1 MNVTYNNKPAI
12 MRRNG
17 QVVLGDAG
25 GITFQFI
32 AIDLDGNELGA
43 TEQIKVESVS
53 TETVTEVQATFLAK
67 LATPQNVTAN
77 GTTVSWDAVENAT
90 SYDVYAD
97 DTVLLGSVASQ
108 SSVDLTT
115 LSGWATLAP
124 GKHTLQ
130 IVARAGNYIDS
141 DKSEPIEFE
150 IPPDYLCFTAEE
162 AGSTVA
168 MAVEGTPTKGQAF
181 ETSTNRTNWS
191 VFTPGTTTI
200 TLANAG
206 DKVYFRGNNT
216 TVSESY
222 SIYYNFV
229 MSGKIAASGNIMSLL
244 DTTCKSTTISNN
256 YCYSAMFYGCTSLT
270 TAPAL
275 PATNLANDCYS
286 NMFSSCTSLTT
297 APELP
302 ATTLAD
308 YCYSNMFSDCTS
320 LTTAPALPATNLA
333 NDCYSNMFYGCTSLT
348 TAPALSATTLA
359 NDCYSSMFADCAS
372 LTTASALPATT
383 LADYCYSSMFAGCTS
398 LTTAPELPATTLADN
413 CCSNMFYGCTSLT
426 TAPELPATTLA
437 SSCYSYMFFDCSKLK
452 VNTTSGNKIFTC
464 PTTIPT
470 EAVTDMFT
478 NTCGT
483 FTGTPTTGETYYY
496 TE

>member
-1 MNVTYNNKPAI
+1 MFTFILGSNEMNVTYNNKPAI
-12 MRRNG
+12 MSRNG
-17 QVVLGDAG
+17 RVVLGDAG
-25 GITFQFI
+25 GLIFKFI

-43 TEQIKVESVS
+43 TEQIKIESVS
-53 TETVTEVQATFLAK
+53 TETVTEVQATFVAK
-67 LATPQNVTAN
+67 LTTPQNVTAN

-141 DKSEPIEFE
+141 DKSDPIEFE

-256 YCYSAMFYGCTSLT
+256 DCYNSMFYGCTSLT

-275 PATNLANDCYS
+275 PATTLANDCYS
-286 NMFSSCTSLTT
+286 SMF
-297 APELP
+297 A
-302 ATTLAD
+302 
-308 YCYSNMFSDCTS
+308 DCTS
-320 LTTAPALPATNLA
+320 LTTAPALPAITLA
-333 NDCYSNMFYGCTSLT
+333 DYCYSNMFYGCTSLT
-348 TAPALSATTLA
+348 TAPALPATTLA
-359 NDCYSSMFADCAS
+359 NDCYSSMFADCTS
-372 LTTASALPATT
+372 LTTAPALPAIT
-383 LADYCYSSMFAGCTS
+383 LADYCYS
-398 LTTAPELPATTLADN
+398 
-413 CCSNMFYGCTSLT
+413 NMFNS
-426 TAPELPATTLA
+426 
-437 SSCYSYMFFDCSKLK
+437 CSKLK

-478 NTCGT
+478 STGGT
-483 FTGTPTTGETYYY
+483 FTGTPTEGTTYYY
-496 TE
+496 AA

>member
-17 QVVLGDAG
+17 QVVLGDVG

-32 AIDLDGNELGA
+32 ALDIGDNELGA
-43 TEQIKVESVS
+43 TEKIKVESVS
-53 TETVTEVQATFLAK
+53 TETATEVQATFVAK

-90 SYDVYAD
+90 NYDVYAD
-97 DTVLLGSVASQ
+97 DTTLLGSVASQ

-141 DKSEPIEFE
+141 DKSDPIEFE

-256 YCYSAMFYGCTSLT
+256 YCYSNMFSDCTSLT

-348 TAPALSATTLA
+348 TAPAL
-359 NDCYSSMFADCAS
+359 
-372 LTTASALPATT
+372 PATT
-383 LADYCYSSMFAGCTS
+383 LRKYC
-398 LTTAPELPATTLADN
+398 
-413 CCSNMFYGCTSLT
+413 
-426 TAPELPATTLA
+426 
-437 SSCYSYMFFDCSKLK
+437 
-452 VNTTSGNKIFTC
+452 
-464 PTTIPT
+464 
-470 EAVTDMFT
+470 
-478 NTCGT
+478 
-483 FTGTPTTGETYYY
+483 
-496 TE
+496 